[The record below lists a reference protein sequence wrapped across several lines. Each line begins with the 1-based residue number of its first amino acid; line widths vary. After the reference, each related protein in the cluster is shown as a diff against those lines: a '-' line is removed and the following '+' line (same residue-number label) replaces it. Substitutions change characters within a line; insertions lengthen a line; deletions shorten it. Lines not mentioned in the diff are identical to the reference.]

1 VGVQNGRA
9 PYLSGTTDV
18 QGQQFQ
24 ELFEN
29 YPLHP
34 VPWIFDFR
42 WTPQFFNRESRDDF
56 ELLRNNE
63 THGGLVKDILYE
75 NRNSDLPSGDGGGST
90 TDPSTTTTAPPTT
103 TTTAP
108 PTTTT
113 EAPPTTTTEPPTTT
127 TEPPETTTTT
137 EPPTESPTPDG
148 TALLVN
154 DYDGDPAWSGE
165 NDLGNW
171 NGAGSLAN
179 DGGEVV
185 DGELVLEYDGG
196 GWVVEQVNRD
206 VSNYDRAGVQRP
218 RCQRRRGKRLRPR
231 RRRRPAQFS
240 SVAGSAITTST
251 TDVAVD
257 MDAAGSTARHPVSS
271 ASTSGPVSRGAV
283 RFTSTRCDSSR
294 PNPAI
299 CPPPPP
305 VRRGQPIPWH
315 DHFGLVYLF
324 KTDDKFNWP
333 EPLM

>member
-1 VGVQNGRA
+1 VDLRLPVDATVLQPGVPRRLRTA
-9 PYLSGTTDV
+9 
-18 QGQQFQ
+18 
-24 ELFEN
+24 
-29 YPLHP
+29 
-34 VPWIFDFR
+34 
-42 WTPQFFNRESRDDF
+42 
-56 ELLRNNE
+56 RNNE

-165 NDLGNW
+165 KRPGQLERRGLAGQRRRRSRRWRTRPGVRRRWLGRR
-171 NGAGSLAN
+171 AGQPGRL
-179 DGGEVV
+179 
-185 DGELVLEYDGG
+185 EL
-196 GWVVEQVNRD
+196 RP
-206 VSNYDRAGVQRP
+206 SGVQRP

-257 MDAAGSTARHPVSS
+257 MDAAGIDRSSPGELRFDFWAGEQGSSTIYVDE
-271 ASTSGPVSRGAV
+271 V
-283 RFTSTRCDSSR
+283 RF
-294 PNPAI
+294 
-299 CPPPPP
+299 
-305 VRRGQPIPWH
+305 
-315 DHFGLVYLF
+315 
-324 KTDDKFNWP
+324 
-333 EPLM
+333 E